1 MTVRGTLKDRYQ
13 NYVEAMISMGLPY
26 KSFDE
31 WLNS

>member
-1 MTVRGTLKDRYQ
+1 MNQGTLWDRYQ
-13 NYVEAMISMGLPY
+13 NYVEAMISLDLPY

>member
-1 MTVRGTLKDRYQ
+1 MRGTLEDRYQ

-26 KSFDE
+26 KSFDA